1 MGGSISFPMPTARTI
16 SAAAEISKQS
26 LPSPPSRHSDSP
38 SQREGA
44 GGGFALCLLAA
55 LFLPACATADRST
68 DNTPITAAAPNAPV
82 PTSLDASAVYRP
94 APWTKNYKEGSRLVR
109 REAEPLAANPD
120 TPNTQSWTISEYE
133 SRDPQQQAKLKG
145 ALVRRTTLE
154 RSADGSVFLKQLDL
168 AAEGRILTFD
178 PALVLMPATLTKPTT
193 SSSDVTMSDSKGN
206 NRTRG
211 TATQTTTLLGT
222 KDGLL
227 RLESALVAKFD
238 FTTVD
243 RTAILDIDPTKGV
256 VRETQERTVKVGL
269 FNISRQTQTVT
280 LTAED

>member
-16 SAAAEISKQS
+16 SVGSS
-26 LPSPPSRHSDSP
+26 SP
-38 SQREGA
+38 SHGVGWEGA
-44 GGGFALCLLAA
+44 RGWVPCACLITLAC
-55 LFLPACATADRST
+55 LLPACATADRST
-68 DNTPITAAAPNAPV
+68 DNTPVVSTASNAPV
-82 PTSLDASAVYRP
+82 TTTSLDAATVYRA
-94 APWTKNYKEGSRLVR
+94 APWTKNYKEGARLIR

-120 TPNTQSWTISEYE
+120 TPNTQAWTISEYE
-133 SRDPQQQAKLKG
+133 TRDPKLKG

-154 RSADGSVFLKQLDL
+154 RSADGGIFLKQLDL
-168 AAEGRILTFD
+168 AAEGRILSFD

-193 SSSDVTMSDSKGN
+193 STADVTMSDAKGGN
-206 NRTRG
+206 KTRG

-243 RTAILDIDPTKGV
+243 RTAILDIDPAKGV
-256 VRETQERTVKVGL
+256 VRETQERVVKVGL

-280 LTAED
+280 LTAQDEP

>member
-16 SAAAEISKQS
+16 SDRSF
-26 LPSPPSRHSDSP
+26 SP
-38 SQREGA
+38 SHGGGREGA
-44 GGGFALCLLAA
+44 GGGFAFCLVAS
-55 LFLPACATADRST
+55 LFLSACATADRST
-68 DNTPITAAAPNAPV
+68 DNTPVVSAASNAPV
-82 PTSLDASAVYRP
+82 ATTSLDAAAVYRT
-94 APWTKNYKEGSRLVR
+94 APWTKNYKEGARLVR
-109 REAEPLAANPD
+109 REAEPLAANPE
-120 TPNTQSWTISEYE
+120 TPNLQSWTISEYE
-133 SRDPQQQAKLKG
+133 TRDPKLHG

-154 RSADGSVFLKQLDL
+154 RSADGGIFLKQLDL

-193 SSSDVTMSDSKGN
+193 SSADVTMSDAKGGN
-206 NRTRG
+206 KTRG

-227 RLESALVAKFD
+227 RVESALVAKFD

-243 RTAILDIDPTKGV
+243 RTAILDIDPNKGV
-256 VRETQERTVKVGL
+256 VRETQERIVKVGL

>member
-1 MGGSISFPMPTARTI
+1 M
-16 SAAAEISKQS
+16 
-26 LPSPPSRHSDSP
+26 
-38 SQREGA
+38 
-44 GGGFALCLLAA
+44 CLLAS
-55 LFLPACATADRST
+55 LFLSACATADRST
-68 DNTPITAAAPNAPV
+68 DNTPVVGAAT
-82 PTSLDASAVYRP
+82 TSLDAAAVYRA
-94 APWTKNYKEGSRLVR
+94 APWTKNYKEGARLVR
-109 REAEPLAANPD
+109 REAEPLAANPE
-120 TPNTQSWTISEYE
+120 TPNLQSWTISEYE
-133 SRDPQQQAKLKG
+133 TRDPNLKG

-154 RSADGSVFLKQLDL
+154 RSADGGIFLKQLDL
-168 AAEGRILTFD
+168 AAEGRVLTFD

-193 SSSDVTMSDSKGN
+193 SSADVTMSDAKGN
-206 NRTRG
+206 NKTRG

-243 RTAILDIDPTKGV
+243 RTAILDIDPNKGV
-256 VRETQERTVKVGL
+256 VRETQERIVKVGL

>member
-1 MGGSISFPMPTARTI
+1 MAGSISFPMPTAHTI
-16 SAAAEISKQS
+16 S
-26 LPSPPSRHSDSP
+26 SPCSSP
-38 SQREGA
+38 SIGGGREGP
-44 GGGFALCLLAA
+44 GGWVALCLLTCAC
-55 LFLPACATADRST
+55 LLPACASADRST
-68 DNTPITAAAPNAPV
+68 DNTPVVSSATNAPI
-82 PTSLDASAVYRP
+82 TSLDAATVYRP

-109 REAEPLAANPD
+109 REAEPLAANPE

-133 SRDPQQQAKLKG
+133 SRDPKLKG

-178 PALVLMPATLTKPTT
+178 PALVLMPATLTKPVT
-193 SSSDVTMSDSKGN
+193 SSADVTMSDTKGGN
-206 NRTRG
+206 KTRG

-222 KDGLL
+222 KDGML
-227 RLESALVAKFD
+227 RIESALVAKFD

-243 RTAILDIDPTKGV
+243 RTAILDIDPAKGV
-256 VRETQERTVKVGL
+256 VRETHERVVKVGL

>member
-16 SAAAEISKQS
+16 SGCSFS
-26 LPSPPSRHSDSP
+26 PSP
-38 SQREGA
+38 REGER
-44 GGGFALCLLAA
+44 ALCVSGIAA
-55 LFLPACATADRST
+55 VLFLAGCAAADRST
-68 DNTPITAAAPNAPV
+68 DNTPVISAASNAAV
-82 PTSLDASAVYRP
+82 STTSLDAAAVYRA

-109 REAEPLAANPD
+109 RDAEPVASNPD
-120 TPNTQSWTISEYE
+120 TPNTQAWTISEYE
-133 SRDPQQQAKLKG
+133 TRDPKLKG
-145 ALVRRTTLE
+145 ALVRRTTIE
-154 RSADGSVFLKQLDL
+154 RGADGSVFLKQLDL

-178 PALVLMPATLTKPTT
+178 PALVLMPATLTKPVT
-193 SSSDVTMSDSKGN
+193 STADVTMSDSKGSN
-206 NRTRG
+206 KTRG

-227 RLESALVAKFD
+227 RIESALVAKFD

-243 RTAILDIDPTKGV
+243 RTAILDIDPAKGV
-256 VRETQERTVKVGL
+256 VRETQERIVKVGL